1 MTSAIINAI
10 DTSPLPT
17 WLFVLLLVAVFIA
30 VSAVTGYLTFKLRVK
45 APKGVQKKDEHESA
59 E

>member
-1 MTSAIINAI
+1 MISPIIEAI

-17 WLFVLLLVAVFIA
+17 WLAILILVIVFIA
-30 VSAVTGYLTFKLRVK
+30 ASALTGYLTFRYRMNSFKEEQDK
-45 APKGVQKKDEHESA
+45 NDDKSA

>member
-1 MTSAIINAI
+1 MISAIINSI

-17 WLFVLLLVAVFIA
+17 WLAILILVIVFIA
-30 VSAVTGYLTFKLRVK
+30 VSAVTGYLTFRYRMNSFKEEQDK
-45 APKGVQKKDEHESA
+45 NDDKSA